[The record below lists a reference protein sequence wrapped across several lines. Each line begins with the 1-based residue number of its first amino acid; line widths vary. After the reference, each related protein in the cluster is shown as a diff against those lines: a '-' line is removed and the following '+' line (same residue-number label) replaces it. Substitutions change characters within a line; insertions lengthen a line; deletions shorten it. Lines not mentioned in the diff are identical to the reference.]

1 MQEDVLRVQGTP
13 DEITQ
18 YRALGKVIWSYGYSN
33 VTFSLPDERVIEW
46 ADNANNLK
54 VKLQPKSGQ
63 SATPGYFTLGSS
75 QDDVLHAQGT
85 PDEITQYRALG
96 KVIWSYGYSNVTF
109 SLPDERVIE
118 WADNA
123 NNLKVKLQPKSGQSA
138 TPGYFTLGSS
148 QDDVLHAQGTP
159 DEITQYRALG
169 KVIWSYGYSNVTFSL
184 PDERVI
190 EWADNANNLKV
201 KLQPKSGQSAT
212 PGYFTLGSS
221 QDDVLHAQGTPDEIT
236 QYRALG
242 KVIWSYG
249 YSNVTFSLPDER
261 VIEWSN
267 NDGDLKV
274 R

>member
-1 MQEDVLRVQGTP
+1 MIGAGPALRATPTPVLALSPTATPRPTRTPIPTPTATPFPRPTATPIPTPTATRPPWVLLPPFPVPTAKLPAVRTNYFTLGSSQDDVLHAQGTP

-18 YRALGKVIWSYGYSN
+18 YRASGKVIWSYGYSN

-85 PDEITQYRALG
+85 PDEITQYRASG

-109 SLPDERVIE
+109 SLPD
-118 WADNA
+118 
-123 NNLKVKLQPKSGQSA
+123 G
-138 TPGYFTLGSS
+138 
-148 QDDVLHAQGTP
+148 
-159 DEITQYRALG
+159 
-169 KVIWSYGYSNVTFSL
+169 
-184 PDERVI
+184 
-190 EWADNANNLKV
+190 
-201 KLQPKSGQSAT
+201 
-212 PGYFTLGSS
+212 
-221 QDDVLHAQGTPDEIT
+221 
-236 QYRALG
+236 
-242 KVIWSYG
+242 
-249 YSNVTFSLPDER
+249 R